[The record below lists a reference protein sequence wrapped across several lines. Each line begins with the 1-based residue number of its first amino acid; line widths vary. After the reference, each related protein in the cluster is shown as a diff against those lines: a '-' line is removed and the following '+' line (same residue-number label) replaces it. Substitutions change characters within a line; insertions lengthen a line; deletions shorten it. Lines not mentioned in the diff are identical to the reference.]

1 MNRDIEKLITLQE
14 KDAIVANVK
23 RKLSDF
29 PKKISAKQS
38 GILAVKQQ
46 LEESASDLRKLEEKR
61 ASMRL
66 QRRELE
72 EKAIKYKAQLPTIKK
87 NDDYIALNA
96 EIDRIVKTASEI
108 EEEEIGILIDI
119 DTKKDTLTGVEKA
132 AKIQIEAIQ
141 EEIDALNVE
150 AKSVQDELIAAED
163 VARKARECVD
173 NPLFLSAY
181 DRVIATKTSA
191 PIVVKVDKGLCTGCY
206 LKISGDVA
214 DALKA
219 PQSPIFCEQCGRI
232 LYQ

>member
-46 LEESASDLRKLEEKR
+46 LEESASDLRKLEVKR

-119 DTKKDTLTGVEKA
+119 DTKKDTLTEVEN
-132 AKIQIEAIQ
+132 QYT
-141 EEIDALNVE
+141 EEILLDTKYLEKLENSDAYILSSMVNNQEAYAYKYYNENNVLYDGRIPSYNVE
-150 AKSVQDELIAAED
+150 IIYIYTDEKSRLEKYLY
-163 VARKARECVD
+163 
-173 NPLFLSAY
+173 NYY
-181 DRVIATKTSA
+181 D
-191 PIVVKVDKGLCTGCY
+191 TGRY
-206 LKISGDVA
+206 EGEEEGYK
-214 DALKA
+214 
-219 PQSPIFCEQCGRI
+219 
-232 LYQ
+232 LYIPKNSIIYS

>member
-46 LEESASDLRKLEEKR
+46 LEESASDLRKLEVKR

-96 EIDRIVKTASEI
+96 EIDRIVKLENGEI
-108 EEEEIGILIDI
+108 CLADEMMTYHEFFFKHIPHAKELY
-119 DTKKDTLTGVEKA
+119 TKF
-132 AKIQIEAIQ
+132 
-141 EEIDALNVE
+141 
-150 AKSVQDELIAAED
+150 SDELLA
-163 VARKARECVD
+163 KHGYT
-173 NPLFLSAY
+173 Y
-181 DRVIATKTSA
+181 DEEGNEYYHGKR
-191 PIVVKVDKGLCTGCY
+191 D
-206 LKISGDVA
+206 
-214 DALKA
+214 DAK
-219 PQSPIFCEQCGRI
+219 
-232 LYQ
+232 